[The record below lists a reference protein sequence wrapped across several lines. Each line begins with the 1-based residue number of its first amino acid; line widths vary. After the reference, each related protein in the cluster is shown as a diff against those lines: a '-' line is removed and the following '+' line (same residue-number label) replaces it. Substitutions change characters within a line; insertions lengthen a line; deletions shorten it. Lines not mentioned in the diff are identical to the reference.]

1 MRACLRVF
9 LTRGYG
15 DGFLRGQGAVAQ
27 LIFGDLLRFFGY
39 PLRFF
44 CCNLLLDFLFQR
56 FFFLVGVIQIA
67 KAVGRYVELRVAGV
81 AGGGL
86 EAVEKQAG
94 GLVVDLAGEECIEDV
109 TDGELDGMRVFQQR
123 ELERQLEAR
132 GTALA
137 LDAFTGGLMEETV
150 WVIAESRGFAEVA
163 VRPSRDRSIGLLNSR
178 VPSSLI
184 GSLVNPTRSGSRVF
198 SIS

>member
-1 MRACLRVF
+1 
-9 LTRGYG
+9 
-15 DGFLRGQGAVAQ
+15 
-27 LIFGDLLRFFGY
+27 
-39 PLRFF
+39 
-44 CCNLLLDFLFQR
+44 
-56 FFFLVGVIQIA
+56 
-67 KAVGRYVELRVAGV
+67 
-81 AGGGL
+81 
-86 EAVEKQAG
+86 
-94 GLVVDLAGEECIEDV
+94 
-109 TDGELDGMRVFQQR
+109 MRVFQQR

-178 VPSSLI
+178 VPSFLI